1 MKIYQSLLKIQGVA
15 LESGNPLPRF
25 RDRAQNKELVDA
37 GLLENERAGFAYQ
50 TGFREL
56 PYTVQDDFHR
66 ELKQQDMKTVV
77 MENDFLRATFL
88 ADFGGRLWSLF
99 DKKAGRELLF
109 TNPVFRLAN
118 LAIRDAWFSGGI
130 EWNLGQF
137 GHTCLTCEPMFFAR
151 CTDQNGDP
159 FLRMY
164 EYERQKCFFLQ
175 IDFHLPEDSDRL
187 FAHVKILNTKD
198 EKVPLY
204 WWTNIAVREEK
215 NVRVFSQSD
224 GVICIKPETMSSQ
237 NTAHGFAHDTM
248 PFLKSLNGLDAS
260 YPGNLSYSNE
270 YFFQNRH
277 AASDAWEAAVYDD
290 GTAFWERSTAALCHR
305 KMFCWGMQR
314 GGVHWKDF
322 LSLDG
327 AGNYLEIQAG
337 LSRSQVHGEDI
348 APKGCVRFTQ
358 VFGGMNIN
366 TDDAFGGW
374 EPSKEYIHGVI
385 DSRLSEE
392 ELERAE
398 NLYETL
404 EDAVP
409 DEVLHFGSGW
419 GALEA
424 ARDPDL
430 IPKGLVFPKETLG
443 EKQAAWLAL
452 LETGKMPALEEDR
465 LPAAWMTDSRW
476 MKLLASSLETE
487 ENRREG
493 AFLHFGLMLYESGK
507 WQDGI
512 NAMKQ
517 SLVLRPT
524 AICCRNLAQAMV
536 QENRLDEACAYIE
549 EALSLGG
556 AKQSVVVAQDAIE
569 IFTKAGRFGQAW
581 DCYVNL
587 PDELKAVERIRL
599 NTVHPAFELK
609 KWEFLE
615 EQFASNFAIMREG
628 ETMLIDT
635 WFMVQAVRL
644 AKQRGEPDWHTL
656 LNEVRASLDPP
667 YNLDFRMTL
676 PTR

>member
-1 MKIYQSLLKIQGVA
+1 MKIYQSLLKIPGAA

-25 RDRAQNKELVDA
+25 RDRAQDKPLIDA
-37 GLLENERAGFAYQ
+37 GLLENERKGFGYQ

-66 ELKQQDMKTVV
+66 DLKQREMKTVV

-99 DKKAGRELLF
+99 DKKAERELLF

-137 GHTCLTCEPMFFAR
+137 GHTCLTCEPMFFAL
-151 CTDQNGDP
+151 CTGKGGEP

-187 FAHVKILNTKD
+187 FAHVKILNTKP
-198 EKVPLY
+198 EKAPLY

-224 GVICIKPETMSSQ
+224 GVVCIRPETMSSQ
-237 NTAHGFAHDTM
+237 NSAHGFAHDTM
-248 PFLKSLNGLDAS
+248 PYLKSLNGLDAS
-260 YPGNLSYSNE
+260 YPQNLSYSNE

-277 AASDAWEAAVYDD
+277 ALSDAWEAAVYDD
-290 GTAFWERSTAALCHR
+290 GTAFWERSTAALCYR

-327 AGNYLEIQAG
+327 EGNYLEIQAG
-337 LSRSQVHGEDI
+337 LSPSQVHGEDI
-348 APKGCVRFTQ
+348 GPNGCVRFTQ
-358 VFGGMNIN
+358 VFGGM
-366 TDDAFGGW
+366 DVGPREAFAGW
-374 EPSKEYIHGVI
+374 EASKRYVHGLI

-392 ELERAE
+392 ELLRADR
-398 NLYETL
+398 LYESL
-404 EDAVP
+404 EDTPP
-409 DEVLHFGSGW
+409 DELLHFGSGW

-424 ARDPDL
+424 VRDPGM
-430 IPKGLVFPKETLG
+430 IPKGLVFPKETLS

-452 LETGKMPALEEDR
+452 LQTGKMPETEPGC
-465 LPAAWMTDSRW
+465 LPASWMTDSRW
-476 MKLLASSLETE
+476 TALLAASLQKE
-487 ENRREG
+487 ENKNAG
-493 AFLHFGLMLYESGK
+493 ALMHLGLMLYESGK

-512 NAMKQ
+512 AAMKQ
-517 SLVLRPT
+517 SLLLCPS

-536 QENRLDEACAYIE
+536 QENRLGEACDYME
-549 EALSLGG
+549 RALSLGG
-556 AKQSVVVAQDAIE
+556 AEQSEVIAQDAIDL
-569 IFTKAGRFGQAW
+569 FTKAGLYQQAW
-581 DCYVNL
+581 ECYFSL
-587 PDELKAVERIRL
+587 PEKLKAVERIRL
-599 NTVHPAFELK
+599 NTVRAAFELE
-609 KWEFLE
+609 KWDFLE
-615 EQFASNFAIMREG
+615 EQFASHFAIMREG
-628 ETMLIDT
+628 ETMLLDT

-644 AKQRGEPDWHTL
+644 ARQRGETDWRAL
-656 LNEVRASLDPP
+656 LNEARTTLSPP

-676 PTR
+676 Y